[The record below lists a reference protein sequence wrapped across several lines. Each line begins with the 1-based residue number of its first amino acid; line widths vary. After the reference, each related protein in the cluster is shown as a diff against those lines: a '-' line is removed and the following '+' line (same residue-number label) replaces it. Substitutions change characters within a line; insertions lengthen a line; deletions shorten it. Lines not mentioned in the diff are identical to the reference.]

1 MISLGLGYTLLVVS
15 LLFFAWL
22 GSRESG
28 NKVLDMDEFLSAR
41 GSQNWIMIGLSLF
54 ASGMGIWILFGPSEV
69 GYYGGFYDVFGYALS
84 SATPFLL
91 LAYLGPI
98 IRDLT
103 PKGITLA
110 DFVRQKMGRP
120 MQLYVGII
128 SILYMFTFMFA
139 EYIAIGRAVEFLSGI
154 DFLIPIIL
162 VAIVTTFY
170 TVMGGL
176 PVSIKTDR
184 IQSFFI
190 IWLVV
195 CVVLFIIN
203 EGFGNTLDDAKAYN
217 PEDTWSIGSISD
229 YSTFEAG
236 LALVLAITAA
246 EMFSQGNWQRIWA
259 SENNEALRKG
269 ALLASFLCF
278 VAVLLFG
285 YLGTVAAG
293 RGSVLDPSI
302 TFFELIA
309 DYPEPILAMFLV
321 LGIALVCSSIDTL
334 QNAIVAVISRDIADS
349 NHWSRILGFKSRQE
363 NHHILNQAKYAV
375 ISIAP
380 IAIFLAWYYADDALS
395 VFRIFLVADL
405 FAAATVLPIFL
416 SLSDRVTANG
426 GLVGAVF
433 GLISVVIYGIFIS
446 DLETGIDYL
455 TNPINEN
462 GLANLGVFLSALIGS
477 ALVTIIV
484 SEIENQS

>member
-1 MISLGLGYTLLVVS
+1 MISLGLGYALLVVS

-28 NKVLDMDEFLSAR
+28 NKVLDADEYLSAR
-41 GSQNWIMIGLSLF
+41 GSQNWLMIGLSLF

-91 LAYLGPI
+91 LAYLGPL

-103 PKGITLA
+103 PNGITLA

-154 DFLIPIIL
+154 DFLIPIVY

-170 TVMGGL
+170 TVIGGL

-190 IWLVV
+190 IWLIIGIFF
-195 CVVLFIIN
+195 FIFN
-203 EGFGNTLDDAKAYN
+203 EGFGNTLDDAKAYT
-217 PEDTWSIGSISD
+217 PEDIEWDWYHGSISD

-246 EMFSQGNWQRIWA
+246 EMFSQGNWQRTWA
-259 SENNEALRKG
+259 SRDNEALRKG
-269 ALLASFLCF
+269 AFLASGLCF
-278 VAVLLFG
+278 IAVLMFG
-285 YLGTVAAG
+285 FLGTVVAG
-293 RGSVLDPSI
+293 RGALSDPSI
-302 TFFELIA
+302 AFFELIK
-309 DYPEPILAMFLV
+309 DYNELVLAMFLV
-321 LGIALVCSSIDTL
+321 FGIALVCSSIDTL
-334 QNAIVAVISRDIADS
+334 QNAIMAVVSRDISDS
-349 NHWSRILGFKSRQE
+349 NLT
-363 NHHILNQAKYAV
+363 LVQARYAV
-375 ISIAP
+375 ILVAP
-380 IAIFLAWYYADDALS
+380 IAIILAWYYADDALS

-416 SLSDRVTANG
+416 SLSNRVTANG
-426 GLVGAVF
+426 GLAGAIF
-433 GLISVVIYGIFIS
+433 GLISVVIYGTYNS
-446 DLETGIDYL
+446 DLETGINYL
-455 TNPINEN
+455 TNPVNEY

-477 ALVTIIV
+477 ALMTIIV
-484 SEIENQS
+484 SEIETSQS

>member
-1 MISLGLGYTLLVVS
+1 MISLTIGYILILVS
-15 LLFFAWL
+15 LAFFAWL
-22 GSRESG
+22 GYHESQ
-28 NKVLDMDEFLSAR
+28 KIKLDNDSFLSAR
-41 GSQNWIMIGLSLF
+41 NSQNWIMIGLSLF

-98 IRDLT
+98 VRNLT
-103 PKGITLA
+103 PEGVTLA

-128 SILYMFTFMFA
+128 SILYMFAFMFA

-170 TVMGGL
+170 TVIGGL

-195 CVVLFIIN
+195 CVVIFILN
-203 EGFGNTLDDAKAYN
+203 EGINSTFDDAKAYN
-217 PEDTWSIGSISD
+217 PEDAWSIGSISD

-246 EMFSQGNWQRIWA
+246 EMFSQGNWQRTWA
-259 SENNEALRKG
+259 SENNDALRKG
-269 ALLASFLCF
+269 AFLASLLCF

-293 RGSVLDPSI
+293 RGLISDPSLA
-302 TFFELIA
+302 FFELIK
-309 DYPEPILAMFLV
+309 DYNALILSMFLV

-334 QNAIVAVISRDIADS
+334 QNAIVAVVSRDLTDS
-349 NHWSRILGFKSRQE
+349 NMGIA
-363 NHHILNQAKYAV
+363 QARYAA
-375 ISIAP
+375 ISVAP
-380 IAIFLAWYYADDALS
+380 IAIILAWYYADDALS

-446 DLETGIDYL
+446 DLETGIEYL
-455 TNPINEN
+455 TNPIDEN

-484 SEIENQS
+484 SEIENNQS

>member
-1 MISLGLGYTLLVVS
+1 MISSSIAYILILGTLG
-15 LLFFAWL
+15 FFAWL
-22 GSRESG
+22 GLKES
-28 NKVLDMDEFLSAR
+28 KDLKLDNDSFLSAR

-98 IRDLT
+98 IRNIT
-103 PKGITLA
+103 PEGVTLA
-110 DFVRQKMGRP
+110 DFVRTKMGRP
-120 MQLYVGII
+120 MQIYVGII
-128 SILYMFTFMFA
+128 SIIYMFTFMFA

-154 DFLIPIIL
+154 DFLIPIIF

-170 TVMGGL
+170 TVIGGL

-184 IQSFFI
+184 IQAFFI
-190 IWLVV
+190 IWLIIS
-195 CVVLFIIN
+195 VLLLIFN
-203 EGFGNTLDDAKAYN
+203 EGVDEIFNDAKSYN
-217 PEDTWSIGSISD
+217 PEDSWSIGSISD

-246 EMFSQGNWQRIWA
+246 EMFSQGNWQRTWA
-259 SENNEALRKG
+259 SEDNEALQKG
-269 ALLASFLCF
+269 ALLASGLCF
-278 VAVLLFG
+278 TAVLLFG
-285 YLGTVAAG
+285 FLGTVAAG
-293 RGSVLDPSI
+293 RGAVMDPSI
-302 TFFELIA
+302 AFFDLIKSY
-309 DYPEPILAMFLV
+309 DEPILAMFLV

-334 QNAIVAVISRDIADS
+334 QNAVVAVISRDLADS
-349 NHWSRILGFKSRQE
+349 KLDIEQTRYF
-363 NHHILNQAKYAV
+363 A
-375 ISIAP
+375 ISTAP
-380 IAIFLAWYYADDALS
+380 LAIILAWYYADDALS

-433 GLISVVIYGIFIS
+433 GLISVVIYGAYTS
-446 DLETGIDYL
+446 DLETGLDYL
-455 TNPINEN
+455 TNPVNEY
-462 GLANLGVFLSALIGS
+462 GLANLEVFLSALGGS
-477 ALVTIIV
+477 AIVTLLI
-484 SEIENQS
+484 SEIENRQS

>member
-1 MISLGLGYTLLVVS
+1 MISPFLGYILIFGS
-15 LLFFAWL
+15 LAFFAWL

-28 NKVLDMDEFLSAR
+28 SKLLDTDEYLSAR
-41 GSQNWIMIGLSLF
+41 GSQNWLMIGLSLF
-54 ASGMGIWILFGPSEV
+54 ASGMGIWLLFGPSEV
-69 GYYGGFYDVFGYALS
+69 GYYGGFYDVFGYAIS

-120 MQLYVGII
+120 MQIYVGII

-139 EYIAIGRAVEFLSGI
+139 EYIAIGRAVNFLSGI
-154 DFLIPIIL
+154 DFLVPIVY

-170 TVMGGL
+170 TVIGGL

-195 CVVLFIIN
+195 CVVFFIIN

-217 PEDTWSIGSISD
+217 PEDDWSIGSISD

-246 EMFSQGNWQRIWA
+246 EMFSQGNWQRTWA

-269 ALLASFLCF
+269 AFLASGLCF
-278 VAVLLFG
+278 IAVLLFG
-285 YLGTVAAG
+285 FLGTVAAG
-293 RGSVLDPSI
+293 RGSLSNPSI
-302 TFFELIA
+302 AFFELIK
-309 DYPEPILAMFLV
+309 DYNEIVLAMFLV

-334 QNAIVAVISRDIADS
+334 QNAIVAVVSRDLTDS
-349 NHWSRILGFKSRQE
+349 NMDIS
-363 NHHILNQAKYAV
+363 QARYAV
-375 ISIAP
+375 ILVAP

-405 FAAATVLPIFL
+405 FAAATVLPVFL
-416 SLSDRVTANG
+416 SLSDRITANG
-426 GLVGAVF
+426 GLVGAIF
-433 GLISVVIYGIFIS
+433 GLISVVIYGTITS
-446 DLETGIDYL
+446 DFDTGIGYL
-455 TNPINEN
+455 TNPVNEF
-462 GLANLGVFLSALIGS
+462 GLANLDVFLSALLGS
-477 ALVTIIV
+477 ALMTILV
-484 SEIENQS
+484 SEIENHS

>member
-1 MISLGLGYTLLVVS
+1 MISLTIGYILILVS
-15 LLFFAWL
+15 LAFFAWL
-22 GSRESG
+22 GYHESQ
-28 NKVLDMDEFLSAR
+28 KIKLDNDSFLSAR
-41 GSQNWIMIGLSLF
+41 NSQNWIMIGLSLF

-98 IRDLT
+98 VRNLT
-103 PKGITLA
+103 PEGVTLA

-128 SILYMFTFMFA
+128 SILYMFAFMFA

-170 TVMGGL
+170 TVIGGL

-195 CVVLFIIN
+195 CVVIFILN
-203 EGFGNTLDDAKAYN
+203 EGINSTFDDAKAYN
-217 PEDTWSIGSISD
+217 PEDAWSIGSISD

-246 EMFSQGNWQRIWA
+246 EMFSQGNWQRTWA
-259 SENNEALRKG
+259 SENNDALRKG
-269 ALLASFLCF
+269 AFLASLLCF

-293 RGSVLDPSI
+293 RGLISDPSLA
-302 TFFELIA
+302 FFELIK
-309 DYPEPILAMFLV
+309 DYNALILSLFLV

-334 QNAIVAVISRDIADS
+334 QNAIVAVVSRDLTDS
-349 NHWSRILGFKSRQE
+349 NMGIA
-363 NHHILNQAKYAV
+363 QARYAA
-375 ISIAP
+375 ISVAP
-380 IAIFLAWYYADDALS
+380 IAIILAWYYADDALS

-446 DLETGIDYL
+446 DLETGIEYL
-455 TNPINEN
+455 TNPIDEN
-462 GLANLGVFLSALIGS
+462 GLANLEVFLSALIGS

-484 SEIENQS
+484 SEIENNQS

>member
-1 MISLGLGYTLLVVS
+1 MISLTIGYILILVS
-15 LLFFAWL
+15 LAFFAWL
-22 GSRESG
+22 GYHESQ
-28 NKVLDMDEFLSAR
+28 KIKLDNDSFLSAR
-41 GSQNWIMIGLSLF
+41 NSQNWIMIGLSLF

-98 IRDLT
+98 VRNLT
-103 PKGITLA
+103 PEGVTLA

-128 SILYMFTFMFA
+128 SILYMFAFMFA

-170 TVMGGL
+170 TVIGGL

-195 CVVLFIIN
+195 CVVIFILN
-203 EGFGNTLDDAKAYN
+203 EGINSTFDDAKAYN
-217 PEDTWSIGSISD
+217 PEDAWSIGSISD

-246 EMFSQGNWQRIWA
+246 EMFSQGNWQRTWA
-259 SENNEALRKG
+259 SENNDALRKG
-269 ALLASFLCF
+269 AFLASLLCF

-293 RGSVLDPSI
+293 RGLISDPSLA
-302 TFFELIA
+302 FFELIK
-309 DYPEPILAMFLV
+309 DYNALILSLFLV

-334 QNAIVAVISRDIADS
+334 QNAIVAVVSRDLTDS
-349 NHWSRILGFKSRQE
+349 NMGIA
-363 NHHILNQAKYAV
+363 QARYAA
-375 ISIAP
+375 ISVAP
-380 IAIFLAWYYADDALS
+380 IAIILAWYYADDALS

-446 DLETGIDYL
+446 DLETGIEYL
-455 TNPINEN
+455 TNPIDEN

-484 SEIENQS
+484 SEIENNQS

>member
-1 MISLGLGYTLLVVS
+1 MISPFLGYILIFGS
-15 LLFFAWL
+15 LAFFAWL

-28 NKVLDMDEFLSAR
+28 SKLLDTDEYLSAR
-41 GSQNWIMIGLSLF
+41 GSQNWLMIGLSLF
-54 ASGMGIWILFGPSEV
+54 ASGMGIWLLFGPSEV
-69 GYYGGFYDVFGYALS
+69 GYYGGFYDVFGYAIS

-120 MQLYVGII
+120 MQIYVGII

-139 EYIAIGRAVEFLSGI
+139 EYIAIGRAVNFLSGI
-154 DFLIPIIL
+154 DFLVPIVY

-170 TVMGGL
+170 TVIGGL

-195 CVVLFIIN
+195 CVVFFIIN

-217 PEDTWSIGSISD
+217 PEDDWSIGSISD

-246 EMFSQGNWQRIWA
+246 EMFSQGNWQRTWA

-269 ALLASFLCF
+269 AFLASGLCF
-278 VAVLLFG
+278 IAVLLFG
-285 YLGTVAAG
+285 FLGTVAAG
-293 RGSVLDPSI
+293 RGSLSNPSI
-302 TFFELIA
+302 AFFELIK
-309 DYPEPILAMFLV
+309 DYNEIVLAMFLV
-321 LGIALVCSSIDTL
+321 LGTALVCSSIDTL
-334 QNAIVAVISRDIADS
+334 QNAIVAVVSRDLTDS
-349 NHWSRILGFKSRQE
+349 NMDIS
-363 NHHILNQAKYAV
+363 QARYAV
-375 ISIAP
+375 ILVAP

-405 FAAATVLPIFL
+405 FAAATVLPVFL
-416 SLSDRVTANG
+416 SLSDRITANG
-426 GLVGAVF
+426 GLVGAIF
-433 GLISVVIYGIFIS
+433 GLISVVIYGTITS
-446 DLETGIDYL
+446 DFDTGIGYL
-455 TNPINEN
+455 TNPVNEF
-462 GLANLGVFLSALIGS
+462 GLANLDVFLSALLGS
-477 ALVTIIV
+477 ALMTILV
-484 SEIENQS
+484 SEIENHS

>member
-1 MISLGLGYTLLVVS
+1 MISPFLGYILIFGS
-15 LLFFAWL
+15 LAFFAWL

-28 NKVLDMDEFLSAR
+28 SKLLDTDEYLSAR
-41 GSQNWIMIGLSLF
+41 GSQNWLMIGLSLF
-54 ASGMGIWILFGPSEV
+54 ASGMGIWLLFGPSEV
-69 GYYGGFYDVFGYALS
+69 GYYGGFYDVFGYAIS

-120 MQLYVGII
+120 MQIYVGII

-139 EYIAIGRAVEFLSGI
+139 EYIAIGRAVNFLSGI
-154 DFLIPIIL
+154 DFLVPIVY

-170 TVMGGL
+170 TVIGGL

-195 CVVLFIIN
+195 CVVFFIIN

-217 PEDTWSIGSISD
+217 PEDDWSIGSISD

-246 EMFSQGNWQRIWA
+246 EMFSQGNWQRTWA

-269 ALLASFLCF
+269 AFLASGLCF
-278 VAVLLFG
+278 IAVLLFG
-285 YLGTVAAG
+285 FLGTVAAG
-293 RGSVLDPSI
+293 RGSLSNPSI
-302 TFFELIA
+302 AFFELIK
-309 DYPEPILAMFLV
+309 DYNEIVLAMFLV

-334 QNAIVAVISRDIADS
+334 QNAIVAVVSRDLTDS
-349 NHWSRILGFKSRQE
+349 NMDIS
-363 NHHILNQAKYAV
+363 QARYAV
-375 ISIAP
+375 ILVAP

-405 FAAATVLPIFL
+405 FAAATVLPVFL
-416 SLSDRVTANG
+416 SLSDRITANG
-426 GLVGAVF
+426 GLVGAIF
-433 GLISVVIYGIFIS
+433 GLISVVIYGTITS
-446 DLETGIDYL
+446 DFDTGLGYL
-455 TNPINEN
+455 TNPVNDF
-462 GLANLGVFLSALIGS
+462 GLANLDVFLSALLGS
-477 ALVTIIV
+477 ALMTILV
-484 SEIENQS
+484 SEIENHS

>member
-1 MISLGLGYTLLVVS
+1 
-15 LLFFAWL
+15 
-22 GSRESG
+22 
-28 NKVLDMDEFLSAR
+28 
-41 GSQNWIMIGLSLF
+41 MIGLSLF
-54 ASGMGIWILFGPSEV
+54 ASGMGIWLLFGPSEV
-69 GYYGGFYDVFGYALS
+69 GYYGGFYDVFGYAIS

-120 MQLYVGII
+120 MQIYVGII

-139 EYIAIGRAVEFLSGI
+139 EYIAIGRAVNFLSGI
-154 DFLIPIIL
+154 DFLVPIVY

-170 TVMGGL
+170 TVIGGL

-195 CVVLFIIN
+195 CVVFFIIN

-217 PEDTWSIGSISD
+217 PEDDWSIGSISD

-246 EMFSQGNWQRIWA
+246 EMFSQGNWQRTWA

-269 ALLASFLCF
+269 AFLASGLCF
-278 VAVLLFG
+278 IAVLIFG
-285 YLGTVAAG
+285 FLGTVAAG
-293 RGSVLDPSI
+293 RGSLSNPSI
-302 TFFELIA
+302 AFFELIK
-309 DYPEPILAMFLV
+309 DYNEIVLAMFLV

-334 QNAIVAVISRDIADS
+334 QNAIVAVVSRDLTDS
-349 NHWSRILGFKSRQE
+349 NMDIS
-363 NHHILNQAKYAV
+363 QARSAV
-375 ISIAP
+375 ILVAP

-405 FAAATVLPIFL
+405 FAAATVLPVFL
-416 SLSDRVTANG
+416 SLSDRITANG
-426 GLVGAVF
+426 GLVGAIF
-433 GLISVVIYGIFIS
+433 GLISVVIYGTITS
-446 DLETGIDYL
+446 DFDTGIGYL
-455 TNPINEN
+455 TNPVNEF
-462 GLANLGVFLSALIGS
+462 GLANLDVFLSALLGS
-477 ALVTIIV
+477 ALMTILV
-484 SEIENQS
+484 SEIENHS

>member
-1 MISLGLGYTLLVVS
+1 MISPFLGYILIFGS
-15 LLFFAWL
+15 LAFFAWL

-28 NKVLDMDEFLSAR
+28 SKLLDTDEYLSAR
-41 GSQNWIMIGLSLF
+41 GSQNWLMIGLSLF
-54 ASGMGIWILFGPSEV
+54 ASGMGIWLLFGPSEV
-69 GYYGGFYDVFGYALS
+69 GYYGGFYDVFGYAIS

-120 MQLYVGII
+120 MQIYVGVI

-139 EYIAIGRAVEFLSGI
+139 EYIAIGRAVNFLSGI
-154 DFLIPIIL
+154 DFLVPIVY

-170 TVMGGL
+170 TVIGGL

-195 CVVLFIIN
+195 CVVFFIIN

-217 PEDTWSIGSISD
+217 PEDDWSIGSISD

-246 EMFSQGNWQRIWA
+246 EMFSQGNWQRTWA

-269 ALLASFLCF
+269 AFLASGLCF
-278 VAVLLFG
+278 IAVLLFG
-285 YLGTVAAG
+285 FLGTVAAG
-293 RGSVLDPSI
+293 RGSLSNPSI
-302 TFFELIA
+302 AFFELIK
-309 DYPEPILAMFLV
+309 DYNELVLAMFLV

-334 QNAIVAVISRDIADS
+334 QNAIVAVVSRDLTDS
-349 NHWSRILGFKSRQE
+349 NMDIS
-363 NHHILNQAKYAV
+363 QARYAV
-375 ISIAP
+375 ILVAP

-405 FAAATVLPIFL
+405 FAAATVLPVFL
-416 SLSDRVTANG
+416 SLSDRITANG
-426 GLVGAVF
+426 GLVGAIF
-433 GLISVVIYGIFIS
+433 GLISVVIYGTITS
-446 DLETGIDYL
+446 DFDTGIGYL
-455 TNPINEN
+455 TNPVNEF
-462 GLANLGVFLSALIGS
+462 GLANLDVFLSALLGS
-477 ALVTIIV
+477 ALMTILV
-484 SEIENQS
+484 SEIENHS

>member
-1 MISLGLGYTLLVVS
+1 MISSSIAYILILGTLG
-15 LLFFAWL
+15 FFAWL
-22 GSRESG
+22 GFKES
-28 NKVLDMDEFLSAR
+28 KDLKLDNDSFLSAR

-98 IRDLT
+98 IRNII
-103 PKGITLA
+103 PEGVTLA
-110 DFVRQKMGRP
+110 DFVRKKMGRP
-120 MQLYVGII
+120 MQIYVGII
-128 SILYMFTFMFA
+128 SIIYMFTFMFA

-154 DFLIPIIL
+154 DFLIPIIF

-170 TVMGGL
+170 TVIGGL

-190 IWLVV
+190 IWLIVS
-195 CVVLFIIN
+195 VLLLIFNEGVDEIIN
-203 EGFGNTLDDAKAYN
+203 DSKNYN
-217 PEDTWSIGSISD
+217 PEDSWSIGSISD

-246 EMFSQGNWQRIWA
+246 EMFSQGNWQRTWA
-259 SENNEALRKG
+259 SEDDEALQKG
-269 ALLASFLCF
+269 AFLASGLCF
-278 VAVLLFG
+278 LAVLLFG
-285 YLGTVAAG
+285 FLGTVAAG
-293 RGSVLDPSI
+293 RGAVIDPSI
-302 TFFELIA
+302 TFFDLIKNY
-309 DYPEPILAMFLV
+309 DEPILAMFLV

-334 QNAIVAVISRDIADS
+334 QNAVVAVVSRDLADS
-349 NHWSRILGFKSRQE
+349 KLDIEKTRYF
-363 NHHILNQAKYAV
+363 AV
-375 ISIAP
+375 STAL
-380 IAIFLAWYYADDALS
+380 IAILLAWYYADDALS

-433 GLISVVIYGIFIS
+433 GLISVVIYGAYVS
-446 DLETGIDYL
+446 DLETGLNYL
-455 TNPINEN
+455 TNPVNEY
-462 GLANLGVFLSALIGS
+462 GLANLEVFLSALGGS
-477 ALVTIIV
+477 AIMTLLV
-484 SEIENQS
+484 SEIENRQS

>member
-1 MISLGLGYTLLVVS
+1 MISSSIAYILILGTLG
-15 LLFFAWL
+15 FFAWL
-22 GSRESG
+22 GFKES
-28 NKVLDMDEFLSAR
+28 KDLKLDNDLFLSAR

-98 IRDLT
+98 IRNII
-103 PKGITLA
+103 PEGVTLA
-110 DFVRQKMGRP
+110 DFVRKKMGRP
-120 MQLYVGII
+120 MQIYVGII
-128 SILYMFTFMFA
+128 SIIYMFTFMFA

-154 DFLIPIIL
+154 DFLIPIIF

-170 TVMGGL
+170 TVIGGL

-190 IWLVV
+190 IWLIVS
-195 CVVLFIIN
+195 VLLLIFNEGVDEIIN
-203 EGFGNTLDDAKAYN
+203 DSKNYN
-217 PEDTWSIGSISD
+217 PEDSWSIGSISD

-246 EMFSQGNWQRIWA
+246 EMFSQGNWQRTWA
-259 SENNEALRKG
+259 SEDDEALQKG
-269 ALLASFLCF
+269 AFLASGLCF
-278 VAVLLFG
+278 LAVLLFG
-285 YLGTVAAG
+285 FLGTVAAG
-293 RGSVLDPSI
+293 RGAVIDPSI
-302 TFFELIA
+302 TFFDLIKNY
-309 DYPEPILAMFLV
+309 DEPILAMFLV

-334 QNAIVAVISRDIADS
+334 QNAVVAVVSRDLADS
-349 NHWSRILGFKSRQE
+349 KLDIEKTRYF
-363 NHHILNQAKYAV
+363 AV
-375 ISIAP
+375 STAL
-380 IAIFLAWYYADDALS
+380 IAILLAWYYADDALS

-433 GLISVVIYGIFIS
+433 GLISVVIYGAYVS
-446 DLETGIDYL
+446 DLETGLNYL
-455 TNPINEN
+455 TNPVNEY
-462 GLANLGVFLSALIGS
+462 GLANLEVFLSALGGS
-477 ALVTIIV
+477 AIMTLLV
-484 SEIENQS
+484 SEIENRQS

>member
-1 MISLGLGYTLLVVS
+1 MISPFLGYILIFGS
-15 LLFFAWL
+15 LAFFAWL

-28 NKVLDMDEFLSAR
+28 SKLLDTDEYLSAR
-41 GSQNWIMIGLSLF
+41 GSQNWLMIGLSLF
-54 ASGMGIWILFGPSEV
+54 ASGMGIWLLFGPSEV
-69 GYYGGFYDVFGYALS
+69 GYYGGFYDVFGYAIS

-120 MQLYVGII
+120 MQIYVGII

-139 EYIAIGRAVEFLSGI
+139 EYIAIGRAVNFLSGI
-154 DFLIPIIL
+154 DFLVPIVY

-170 TVMGGL
+170 TVIGGL

-195 CVVLFIIN
+195 CVVFFIIN

-217 PEDTWSIGSISD
+217 PEDDWSIGSISD

-246 EMFSQGNWQRIWA
+246 EMFSQGNWQRTWA

-269 ALLASFLCF
+269 AFLASGLCF
-278 VAVLLFG
+278 IAVLLFG
-285 YLGTVAAG
+285 FLGTVAAG
-293 RGSVLDPSI
+293 RGSLSNPSI
-302 TFFELIA
+302 AFFELIK
-309 DYPEPILAMFLV
+309 DYNEIVLAMFLV

-334 QNAIVAVISRDIADS
+334 QNAIVAVVSRDLTDS
-349 NHWSRILGFKSRQE
+349 NMDIS
-363 NHHILNQAKYAV
+363 QARYAV
-375 ISIAP
+375 ILVAP

-405 FAAATVLPIFL
+405 FAAATVLPVFL
-416 SLSDRVTANG
+416 SLSDRITANG
-426 GLVGAVF
+426 GLVGAIF
-433 GLISVVIYGIFIS
+433 GLISVVIYGSITS
-446 DLETGIDYL
+446 DFDTGIGYL
-455 TNPINEN
+455 TNPVNEF
-462 GLANLGVFLSALIGS
+462 GLANLDVFLSALLGS
-477 ALVTIIV
+477 ALMTILV
-484 SEIENQS
+484 SEIENHS

>member
-1 MISLGLGYTLLVVS
+1 MISSSIAYILILGTLG
-15 LLFFAWL
+15 FFAWL
-22 GSRESG
+22 GFKES
-28 NKVLDMDEFLSAR
+28 KDLKLDNDSFLSAR

-98 IRDLT
+98 IRNII
-103 PKGITLA
+103 PEGVTLA
-110 DFVRQKMGRP
+110 DFVRRKMGRP
-120 MQLYVGII
+120 MQIYVGII
-128 SILYMFTFMFA
+128 SIIYMFTFMFA

-154 DFLIPIIL
+154 DFLIPIIF

-170 TVMGGL
+170 TVIGGL

-190 IWLVV
+190 IWLIVS
-195 CVVLFIIN
+195 VLLLIFNEGVDEIIN
-203 EGFGNTLDDAKAYN
+203 DSKNYN
-217 PEDTWSIGSISD
+217 PEDSWSIGSISD

-246 EMFSQGNWQRIWA
+246 EMFSQGNWQRTWA
-259 SENNEALRKG
+259 SEDDEALQKG
-269 ALLASFLCF
+269 AFLASGLCF
-278 VAVLLFG
+278 LAVLLFG
-285 YLGTVAAG
+285 FLGTVAAG
-293 RGSVLDPSI
+293 RGAVIDPSI
-302 TFFELIA
+302 TFFDLIKNY
-309 DYPEPILAMFLV
+309 DEPILAMFLV

-334 QNAIVAVISRDIADS
+334 QNAVVAVVSRDLADS
-349 NHWSRILGFKSRQE
+349 KLDIEKTRYF
-363 NHHILNQAKYAV
+363 AV
-375 ISIAP
+375 STAP
-380 IAIFLAWYYADDALS
+380 IAILLAWYYADDALS

-433 GLISVVIYGIFIS
+433 GLISVVIYGAYVS
-446 DLETGIDYL
+446 DLETGLNYL
-455 TNPINEN
+455 TNPVNEY
-462 GLANLGVFLSALIGS
+462 GLANLDVFLSALGGS
-477 ALVTIIV
+477 AIMTLLV
-484 SEIENQS
+484 SEIENRQS

>member
-1 MISLGLGYTLLVVS
+1 MIPPFLGYFLIFGS
-15 LLFFAWL
+15 LAFFAWL

-28 NKVLDMDEFLSAR
+28 SKLLDTDEYLSAR
-41 GSQNWIMIGLSLF
+41 GSQNWLMIGLSLF
-54 ASGMGIWILFGPSEV
+54 ASGMGIWLLFGPSEV
-69 GYYGGFYDVFGYALS
+69 GYYGGFYDVFGYAIS

-120 MQLYVGII
+120 MQIYVGII

-139 EYIAIGRAVEFLSGI
+139 EYIAIGRAVNFLSGI
-154 DFLIPIIL
+154 DFLVPIVY

-170 TVMGGL
+170 TVIGGL

-195 CVVLFIIN
+195 CVVFFIIN

-217 PEDTWSIGSISD
+217 PEDDWSIGSISD

-246 EMFSQGNWQRIWA
+246 EMFSQGNWQRTWA

-269 ALLASFLCF
+269 AFLASGLCF
-278 VAVLLFG
+278 IAVLLFG
-285 YLGTVAAG
+285 FLGTVAAG
-293 RGSVLDPSI
+293 RGSLSNPSI
-302 TFFELIA
+302 AFFELIK
-309 DYPEPILAMFLV
+309 DYNEIVLAMFLV

-334 QNAIVAVISRDIADS
+334 QNAIVAVVSRDLTDS
-349 NHWSRILGFKSRQE
+349 NMDIS
-363 NHHILNQAKYAV
+363 QARYAV
-375 ISIAP
+375 ILVAP

-405 FAAATVLPIFL
+405 FAAATVLPVFL
-416 SLSDRVTANG
+416 SLSDRITANG
-426 GLVGAVF
+426 GLVGAIF
-433 GLISVVIYGIFIS
+433 GLISVVIYGTITS
-446 DLETGIDYL
+446 DFDTGIGYL
-455 TNPINEN
+455 TNPVNDF
-462 GLANLGVFLSALIGS
+462 GLANLDVFLSALLGS
-477 ALVTIIV
+477 ALMTILV
-484 SEIENQS
+484 SEIENHS

>member
-1 MISLGLGYTLLVVS
+1 MISPFLGYILIFGS
-15 LLFFAWL
+15 LAFFAWL

-28 NKVLDMDEFLSAR
+28 SKLLDTDEYLSAR
-41 GSQNWIMIGLSLF
+41 GSQNWVMIGLSLF
-54 ASGMGIWILFGPSEV
+54 ASGMGIWLLFGPSEV
-69 GYYGGFYDVFGYALS
+69 GYYGGFYDVFGYAIS

-120 MQLYVGII
+120 MQIYVGII

-139 EYIAIGRAVEFLSGI
+139 EYIAIGRAVNFLSGI
-154 DFLIPIIL
+154 DFLVPIVY

-170 TVMGGL
+170 TVIGGL

-195 CVVLFIIN
+195 CVVFFIIN

-217 PEDTWSIGSISD
+217 PEDDWSIGSISD

-246 EMFSQGNWQRIWA
+246 EMFSQGNWQRTWA

-269 ALLASFLCF
+269 AFLASGLCF
-278 VAVLLFG
+278 IAVLIFG
-285 YLGTVAAG
+285 FLGTVAAG
-293 RGSVLDPSI
+293 RGSLSNPSI
-302 TFFELIA
+302 AFFELIK
-309 DYPEPILAMFLV
+309 DYNEIVLAMFLV

-334 QNAIVAVISRDIADS
+334 QNAIVAVVSRDLTDS
-349 NHWSRILGFKSRQE
+349 NMDIS
-363 NHHILNQAKYAV
+363 QARYAV
-375 ISIAP
+375 ILVAP

-405 FAAATVLPIFL
+405 FAAATVLPVFL
-416 SLSDRVTANG
+416 SLSDRITANG
-426 GLVGAVF
+426 GLVGAIF
-433 GLISVVIYGIFIS
+433 GLISVVIYGTITS
-446 DLETGIDYL
+446 DFDTGIGYL
-455 TNPINEN
+455 TNPVNEF
-462 GLANLGVFLSALIGS
+462 GLANLDVFLSALLGS
-477 ALVTIIV
+477 ALMTILV
-484 SEIENQS
+484 SEIENHS

>member
-1 MISLGLGYTLLVVS
+1 MISSGLAYLLLLGTLA
-15 LLFFAWL
+15 FFAWL
-22 GSRESG
+22 GYQESL
-28 NKVLDMDEFLSAR
+28 KIEIDQDSFQSAR
-41 GSQNWIMIGLSLF
+41 NSQNWIMIGLSLF

-98 IRDLT
+98 IRNLT
-103 PKGITLA
+103 PQGVTLA

-139 EYIAIGRAVEFLSGI
+139 EYIAIGRAVEFLSGV
-154 DFLIPIIL
+154 DFLIPIVL

-190 IWLVV
+190 LWLIA
-195 CVVLFIIN
+195 CVILLIFN
-203 EGFGNTLDDAKAYN
+203 EGFGNILDDAKAHT
-217 PEDTWSIGSISD
+217 PEDIEWEWYHGSISD

-246 EMFSQGNWQRIWA
+246 EMFSQGNWQRTWA
-259 SENNEALRKG
+259 SEDNEALRKG
-269 ALLASFLCF
+269 AFLASGLCF

-285 YLGTVAAG
+285 FLGTVTAG
-293 RGSVLDPSI
+293 RGALSDPSI
-302 TFFELIA
+302 AFFDLIKGYNELV
-309 DYPEPILAMFLV
+309 LAMFLV
-321 LGIALVCSSIDTL
+321 LGVALVCSSIDTL
-334 QNAIVAVISRDIADS
+334 QNAIGAVVSRDIADS
-349 NHWSRILGFKSRQE
+349 N
-363 NHHILNQAKYAV
+363 LNLVQAKYVV
-375 ISIAP
+375 ISTAP
-380 IAIFLAWYYADDALS
+380 IAIFLAWYYADDTLS
-395 VFRIFLVADL
+395 VFQIFLVADL

-426 GLVGAVF
+426 GLVGAMF
-433 GLISVVIYGIFIS
+433 GLISVVIYGAFTS
-446 DLETGIDYL
+446 DFETGIGYL
-455 TNPINEN
+455 TNPVNDF
-462 GLANLGVFLSALIGS
+462 GLANLDVFLSALLGS
-477 ALVTIIV
+477 ALMTIV
-484 SEIENQS
+484 FSEIENSQS

>member
-1 MISLGLGYTLLVVS
+1 MIPPFLGYILIFGS
-15 LLFFAWL
+15 LAFFAWL

-28 NKVLDMDEFLSAR
+28 SKLLDTDEYLSAR
-41 GSQNWIMIGLSLF
+41 GSQNWLMIGLSLF
-54 ASGMGIWILFGPSEV
+54 ASGMGIWLLFGPSEA

-154 DFLIPIIL
+154 DFLVPIVY

-170 TVMGGL
+170 TVIGGL

-190 IWLVV
+190 LWLII
-195 CVVLFIIN
+195 CIIVLIFI
-203 EGFGNTLDDAKAYN
+203 EGFGNILNDAKAYT
-217 PEDTWSIGSISD
+217 PEDIEWEWYHGSISD
-229 YSTFEAG
+229 YSTFEGG

-246 EMFSQGNWQRIWA
+246 EMFSQGNWQRTWA

-269 ALLASFLCF
+269 AFLASVLCF
-278 VAVLLFG
+278 IAVLLFG
-285 YLGTVAAG
+285 FLGTVAAG
-293 RGSVLDPSI
+293 RGSLSDPSI
-302 TFFELIA
+302 AFFELIK
-309 DYPEPILAMFLV
+309 DYNEIVLAMFLV

-334 QNAIVAVISRDIADS
+334 QNAIVAVVSRDLTDS
-349 NHWSRILGFKSRQE
+349 NMDIF
-363 NHHILNQAKYAV
+363 QARYAV
-375 ISIAP
+375 ILVAP
-380 IAIFLAWYYADDALS
+380 IAIFLAWYYADDSLS
-395 VFRIFLVADL
+395 VFRLFLVADL

-416 SLSDRVTANG
+416 SLSDRITANG
-426 GLVGAVF
+426 GLVGAIF
-433 GLISVVIYGIFIS
+433 GLISVVIYGIITS
-446 DLETGIDYL
+446 DFETGIGYL
-455 TNPINEN
+455 TNPVNDV
-462 GLANLGVFLSALIGS
+462 GLANLDVFLSALLGS
-477 ALVTIIV
+477 ALMTILV
-484 SEIENQS
+484 SELENQS

>member
-1 MISLGLGYTLLVVS
+1 MISPFLGYILIFGS
-15 LLFFAWL
+15 LAFFAWL

-28 NKVLDMDEFLSAR
+28 SKLLDTDEYLSAR
-41 GSQNWIMIGLSLF
+41 GSQNWLMIGLSLF
-54 ASGMGIWILFGPSEV
+54 ASGMGIWLLFGPSEV
-69 GYYGGFYDVFGYALS
+69 GYYGGFYDVFGYAIS

-120 MQLYVGII
+120 MQIYVGII

-139 EYIAIGRAVEFLSGI
+139 EYIAIGRAVNFLSGI
-154 DFLIPIIL
+154 DFLVPIVY

-170 TVMGGL
+170 TVIGGL

-195 CVVLFIIN
+195 CVVFFIIN

-217 PEDTWSIGSISD
+217 PEDDWSIGSISD

-246 EMFSQGNWQRIWA
+246 EMFSQGNWQRTWA

-269 ALLASFLCF
+269 AFLASGLCF
-278 VAVLLFG
+278 IAVLLFG
-285 YLGTVAAG
+285 FLGTVAAG
-293 RGSVLDPSI
+293 RGSLSNPSI
-302 TFFELIA
+302 AFFELIK
-309 DYPEPILAMFLV
+309 DYNEIVLAMFLV

-334 QNAIVAVISRDIADS
+334 QNAIVAVVSRDLTDS
-349 NHWSRILGFKSRQE
+349 NMDIS
-363 NHHILNQAKYAV
+363 QARYAV
-375 ISIAP
+375 ILVAP

-405 FAAATVLPIFL
+405 FAAATVLPVFL
-416 SLSDRVTANG
+416 SLSDRITANG
-426 GLVGAVF
+426 GLVGAIF
-433 GLISVVIYGIFIS
+433 GLISVVIYGTITS
-446 DLETGIDYL
+446 DFDTGLGSL
-455 TNPINEN
+455 TNPVNDF
-462 GLANLGVFLSALIGS
+462 GLANLDVFLSALLGS
-477 ALVTIIV
+477 ALMTILV
-484 SEIENQS
+484 SEIENHS